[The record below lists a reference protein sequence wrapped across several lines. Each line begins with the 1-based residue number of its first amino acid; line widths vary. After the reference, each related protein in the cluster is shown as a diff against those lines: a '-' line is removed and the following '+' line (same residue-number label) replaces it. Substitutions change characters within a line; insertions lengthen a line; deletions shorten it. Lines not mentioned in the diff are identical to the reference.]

1 MMVRLTG
8 RKCLVVGAGKIAADK
23 IEGLLLHGAEIQ
35 VVSPSAIESIQEL
48 AGSGGVR
55 WVQREFEAN
64 DVDGAFLVIAATNS
78 SVVNKAVFAACTAR
92 NVLCNSV
99 DDPEHCDFF
108 YPAVVRRGALQIA
121 ISTNGHSPALAARL
135 RRELEQQFGPEW
147 AEFVEHVRE
156 KRRELLEKEQAT
168 DSRREQLLQMAE
180 AEEFNEFL
188 RNRASEQGKSKKS

>member
-8 RKCLVVGAGKIAADK
+8 RKCLVVGAGEIAADK
-23 IEGLLLHGAEIQ
+23 IDGLLKHGPEIV
-35 VVSPSAIESIQEL
+35 VVSPRAIESIQEQ
-48 AGSGGVR
+48 AGSGVIR

-78 SVVNKAVFAACTAR
+78 SVVNKAVFAACTVR

-156 KRRELLEKEQAT
+156 KRREVLGKELPT
-168 DSRREQLLQMAE
+168 DSRRDQLLQMAE
-180 AEEFNEFL
+180 AEEFDEFL
-188 RNRASEQGKSKKS
+188 RNRAKQTNAKKR